1 MKVMINNI
9 AANSLESVRKGNMST
24 NGAEKQNIG
33 AETGEK
39 KSARCDRYDGVSVAT
54 STYDLNDPSNTVCKG
69 IFSENTSADVG
80 ERVIKDLELSDG
92 YTPRGF
98 SAKHIVSAFFRAE
111 GASRYHVGLNY
122 EIAELAKTEAWAID
136 HGQVNLSW
144 ATGNG
149 SFNEDSVATIA
160 AQVGRYIDS
169 CHESGVYS
177 DEEYAQLNDEI
188 TNCTKYWLD
197 CITDAR
203 VGKRLRDED
212 APMYSN
218 PRILVRVPKRTADDY
233 LLEAIQM
240 RKIIEKE
247 NPFDI
252 NAFFAK
258 IDQMRFNVAGIKS
271 HSNESDSAKAN
282 TGSKS

>member
-1 MKVMINNI
+1 MDVTNNIHLSVRYSQSPKTDTIDVNKVMKPLDPERAKDYKI
-9 AANSLESVRKGNMST
+9 VKF
-24 NGAEKQNIG
+24 
-33 AETGEK
+33 
-39 KSARCDRYDGVSVAT
+39 DRYEGVPADDGALK
-54 STYDLNDPSNTVCKG
+54 LNGNSNSIPKG

-92 YTPRGF
+92 YTPGGF

-144 ATGNG
+144 ATENG

-160 AQVGRYIDS
+160 AQVGKYIDS
-169 CHESGVYS
+169 CHENGTYS

-197 CITDAR
+197 SITDAR
-203 VGKRLRDED
+203 GKTSPRRGRANVLQSACFVQGTKKNRRGLFIRGNSYAQED
-212 APMYSN
+212 
-218 PRILVRVPKRTADDY
+218 
-233 LLEAIQM
+233 
-240 RKIIEKE
+240 
-247 NPFDI
+247 
-252 NAFFAK
+252 
-258 IDQMRFNVAGIKS
+258 
-271 HSNESDSAKAN
+271 
-282 TGSKS
+282 